1 MFFPPLIKIPQITTE
16 KIVPVMFSS
25 FKNWP
30 QNWYM
35 LFMMA
40 LYILPSPATNVLI
53 DEKWF

>member
-1 MFFPPLIKIPQITTE
+1 
-16 KIVPVMFSS
+16 MFSS